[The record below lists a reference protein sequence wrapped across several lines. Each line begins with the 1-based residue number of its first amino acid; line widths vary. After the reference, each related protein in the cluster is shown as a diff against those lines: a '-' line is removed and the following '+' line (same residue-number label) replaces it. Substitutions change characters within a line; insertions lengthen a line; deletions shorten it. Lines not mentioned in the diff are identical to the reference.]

1 MIKKYIFIAAMLV
14 LVLSAKAQIPQ
25 QLNYQ
30 GIARNASGEPISTH
44 VITVRLSIID
54 SASNGIVTYQE
65 TKTVSTNYVGLF
77 TIVIG
82 APGGTNVI
90 GTIASI
96 NWSTGKKYIK
106 LEIDPNGASNF
117 SLVGMNQ
124 LQSVPFALAAE
135 PVGPAAGDFTGS
147 FPAPTIANGAVSLA
161 KLNPLVVTTINGKLS
176 ISDTATMLLP
186 YVKQTALTTL
196 LSNTVRLS
204 DFDLKENTA
213 NKSVT
218 TTLGNS
224 DVLFPTQN
232 AVKTYVDA
240 AIATTAI
247 ADASITDAKIISL
260 SGSKLTGTVA
270 IANGGTG
277 ASTIATAKT
286 NLALNNVD
294 NTTDVNKPISL
305 LTQAALDLK
314 ENTAN
319 KSIITT
325 LGTSDVLFPTQNA
338 VKTYVDAA
346 VAGVSITDGSI
357 TDSKIISV
365 SASKLTGVVAVANG
379 GTGASTVAA
388 AKTNLALNNVDNTSD
403 VNKPISTLTQ
413 AALNAKENTANK
425 SITTTLGTSDVLF
438 PTQNAVKTYV
448 DAAVAGVTVTDGSIT
463 DSKIISVSASKITG
477 TVAIANGGT
486 GASTVAA
493 AKTNLALNNV
503 DNTSDVNK
511 PISLLTQAAL
521 DLKENAAN
529 KSVTTTLGTSDV
541 LFPTQNA
548 VKTYVDAAVAGV
560 TVTDGSI
567 TDSKII
573 SVSAS
578 KITGVVA
585 VANGGT
591 GAITIAAAK
600 TNLAL
605 NNVDNTSDVNKPI
618 SLLTQAALD
627 LKENTANKS
636 VITTLGTSDV
646 LFPTQNAV
654 KTYVDAAVAGVSIT
668 DGSITDSKIISLSAS
683 KLTGTVAIA
692 NGGTGANTVAAAKT
706 NLALNN
712 VDNTSDVNKP
722 ISTLTQAALDL
733 KENTANKSLTTTL
746 GTSDVLFPTQN
757 AVKTY
762 VDAAIATTA
771 IADASITDAKIIS
784 LSASKLTG
792 TVAIANGGTGASTVA
807 AAKTNLALNN
817 VDNTSDVNK
826 PISTLTQTA
835 LNAKENA
842 ANKSITI
849 TLGTSDVLFPTQNAV
864 KTYVDAAIA
873 TTAITDASITDA
885 KIISLS
891 ASKLTGTVAI
901 ANGGTGANTV
911 AAAKTN
917 FALNNVD
924 NTSDVNKPISTLTQA
939 ALDLKENTANKSV
952 TTTLGTSDVLF
963 PTQNAVKTYVDAA
976 IATTAIADASIT
988 DAKII
993 SVSASKL
1000 TGVVPVAKGGT
1011 GSATLTSGYV
1021 KAGVSEFTTSA
1032 TIPVNDVTGAIKKV
1046 NGVSPDANGDLVL
1059 TLSLTYTGIY
1069 NGGNFSPTVPTPA
1082 NSNIYIVSSDP
1093 TPSNNG
1099 RTFIYDGAVWRE
1111 ITANQAST
1119 DARYLRLDGGTLVGD
1134 LTVAAT
1140 KKITI
1145 TDQPASAT
1153 DAANK
1158 SYVDAAVAGATI
1170 ADGSITNAKIVS
1182 MATSKLTGTVA
1193 IANGGTGASTI
1204 AAAKTNL
1211 LLNNVDNTTDVNKP
1225 ISTLTQSALDT
1236 KENTANKSIN
1246 TALGTSDVL
1255 FPSQK
1260 AVKTYVDAAVAAT
1273 AIADASIT
1281 DAKIISLSASKL
1293 TGTVAITNG
1302 GTGASTIAA
1311 AKTNLLLNNV
1321 DNTTDVNKPIS
1332 TLTQS
1337 ALDTKENTA
1346 NKSINTALGTSDVLF
1361 PSQKAVK
1368 TYVDAAIA
1376 TTVIADASITD
1387 AKIISLSGS
1396 KVTGVVAIANGGTGA
1411 STAAAAKTNLALNNV
1426 DNTSDVN
1433 KPISTLTGAA
1443 LNTKENTANKS
1454 ATTTLGTSDVLFP
1467 TQNAVKTYVDAAI
1480 ATTVIADGSITNAK
1494 IISLAATKLTGV
1506 LAVANG
1512 GTGVATITG
1521 IVKGNGAS
1529 AVTAAVNGTDFSLV
1543 REIADEFS
1551 ATAGQTVFTLT
1562 QTKSANSKLKMFING
1577 VRISNTAYA
1586 LVGTTLTYTPASNAS
1601 YALTLND
1608 RIQFDYYY

>member
-1 MIKKYIFIAAMLV
+1 MIKKYIFIVAMLV
-14 LVLSAKAQIPQ
+14 LVSTAIAQIPQ

-96 NWSTGKKYIK
+96 NWSTGKKFIK

-124 LQSVPFALAAE
+124 LQSVPFALSAD
-135 PVGPAAGDFTGS
+135 PVGPATGDLTGI
-147 FPAPTIANGAVSLA
+147 FPAPTIANGVVTLA
-161 KLNPLVVTTINGKLS
+161 KLNPVVVTTLNSKLS
-176 ISDTATMLLP
+176 SSDTSTMLLP
-186 YVKQTALTTL
+186 YVKQAALNSL
-196 LSNTVRLS
+196 LSNTVS
-204 DFDLKENTA
+204 Q
-213 NKSVT
+213 S
-218 TTLGNS
+218 
-224 DVLFPTQN
+224 
-232 AVKTYVDA
+232 
-240 AIATTAI
+240 
-247 ADASITDAKIISL
+247 
-260 SGSKLTGTVA
+260 
-270 IANGGTG
+270 
-277 ASTIATAKT
+277 
-286 NLALNNVD
+286 
-294 NTTDVNKPISL
+294 
-305 LTQAALDLK
+305 ALDLK
-314 ENTAN
+314 ENTSN
-319 KSIITT
+319 KSATIT

-338 VKTYVDAA
+338 VKTYVD
-346 VAGVSITDGSI
+346 
-357 TDSKIISV
+357 
-365 SASKLTGVVAVANG
+365 
-379 GTGASTVAA
+379 GATS
-388 AKTNLALNNVDNTSD
+388 KTNLG
-403 VNKPISTLTQ
+403 I
-413 AALNAKENTANK
+413 
-425 SITTTLGTSDVLF
+425 
-438 PTQNAVKTYV
+438 
-448 DAAVAGVTVTDGSIT
+448 
-463 DSKIISVSASKITG
+463 
-477 TVAIANGGT
+477 
-486 GASTVAA
+486 
-493 AKTNLALNNV
+493 
-503 DNTSDVNK
+503 
-511 PISLLTQAAL
+511 
-521 DLKENAAN
+521 
-529 KSVTTTLGTSDV
+529 
-541 LFPTQNA
+541 
-548 VKTYVDAAVAGV
+548 
-560 TVTDGSI
+560 
-567 TDSKII
+567 
-573 SVSAS
+573 
-578 KITGVVA
+578 
-585 VANGGT
+585 
-591 GAITIAAAK
+591 
-600 TNLAL
+600 
-605 NNVDNTSDVNKPI
+605 
-618 SLLTQAALD
+618 
-627 LKENTANKS
+627 
-636 VITTLGTSDV
+636 
-646 LFPTQNAV
+646 
-654 KTYVDAAVAGVSIT
+654 
-668 DGSITDSKIISLSAS
+668 
-683 KLTGTVAIA
+683 
-692 NGGTGANTVAAAKT
+692 
-706 NLALNN
+706 NN

-733 KENTANKSLTTTL
+733 KENTANKSATSTL

-762 VDAAIATTA
+762 VDAAVAGVTIT
-771 IADASITDAKIIS
+771 DGSITDSKIIS
-784 LSASKLTG
+784 VSSSKLTG
-792 TVAIANGGTGASTVA
+792 VVAIANGGTGASTAA
-807 AAKTNLALNN
+807 AAKTNLSLNN
-817 VDNTSDVNK
+817 VDNTTDISK
-826 PISTLTQTA
+826 PISL
-835 LNAKENA
+835 
-842 ANKSITI
+842 
-849 TLGTSDVLFPTQNAV
+849 
-864 KTYVDAAIA
+864 
-873 TTAITDASITDA
+873 
-885 KIISLS
+885 
-891 ASKLTGTVAI
+891 
-901 ANGGTGANTV
+901 
-911 AAAKTN
+911 
-917 FALNNVD
+917 
-924 NTSDVNKPISTLTQA
+924 LTQA
-939 ALDLKENTANKSV
+939 ALDLKENTSNKSV
-952 TTTLGTSDVLF
+952 TTTLGTSNVLF

-1000 TGVVPVAKGGT
+1000 TGVVAIANGGTGASTITAAKTNFALSNVDNTSDVNKPISTLTGAALDTKENAVNKSATTTLGTSDVLFPTQNAVKTYVDAAIATTAIADASITDAKIISLAASKLTGVVAIANGGTGASTTTAAKTNFALNNVDNTSDVNKPISTLTQAAIDTKENTANKSATTTLGTSDILFPTQNAVKTYVDAAIATTAIADASITDAKIISLAASKLTGVVPVAKGGT

-1021 KAGVSEFTTSA
+1021 KAGASQFTTSA
-1032 TIPVNDVTGAIKKV
+1032 TIPVSDVTGAIKKV

-1059 TLSLTYTGIY
+1059 TLSLTYTGVY
-1069 NGGNFSPTVPTPA
+1069 NGGNFSATVPTPA

-1140 KKITI
+1140 KKITL
-1145 TDQPASAT
+1145 TDQPAAAT

-1182 MATSKLTGTVA
+1182 MVASKLTGTVA

-1211 LLNNVDNTTDVNKP
+1211 LLNNVDNTTDLNKP
-1225 ISTLTQSALDT
+1225 ISTLTQTAIDT

-1246 TALGTSDVL
+1246 TSLGTSDVL

-1281 DAKIISLSASKL
+1281 DAKIISLSGSKL
-1293 TGTVAITNG
+1293 
-1302 GTGASTIAA
+1302 
-1311 AKTNLLLNNV
+1311 
-1321 DNTTDVNKPIS
+1321 
-1332 TLTQS
+1332 
-1337 ALDTKENTA
+1337 
-1346 NKSINTALGTSDVLF
+1346 
-1361 PSQKAVK
+1361 
-1368 TYVDAAIA
+1368 
-1376 TTVIADASITD
+1376 
-1387 AKIISLSGS
+1387 
-1396 KVTGVVAIANGGTGA
+1396 TGVVAIANGGTGA

-1433 KPISTLTGAA
+1433 KPISSLAQTA
-1443 LNTKENTANKS
+1443 LNAKENAANKS
-1454 ATTTLGTSDVLFP
+1454 VTTTLGTSDVLFP

-1521 IVKGNGAS
+1521 IVKGNGTS

-1551 ATAGQTVFTLT
+1551 ATSGQTVFTLT

-1577 VRISNTAYA
+1577 VRISNTAYT

>member
-218 TTLGNS
+218 TALGNS
-224 DVLFPTQN
+224 DILFPTQN

-247 ADASITDAKIISL
+247 ADSSITDAKIISL

-270 IANGGTG
+270 IVNGGTG
-277 ASTIATAKT
+277 A
-286 NLALNNVD
+286 N
-294 NTTDVNKPISL
+294 
-305 LTQAALDLK
+305 
-314 ENTAN
+314 
-319 KSIITT
+319 
-325 LGTSDVLFPTQNA
+325 
-338 VKTYVDAA
+338 
-346 VAGVSITDGSI
+346 
-357 TDSKIISV
+357 
-365 SASKLTGVVAVANG
+365 
-379 GTGASTVAA
+379 TVAA
-388 AKTNLALNNVDNTSD
+388 AKTNFALNNVDNTSD

-448 DAAVAGVTVTDGSIT
+448 DAAVAGVSITDGSIT

-578 KITGVVA
+578 K
-585 VANGGT
+585 
-591 GAITIAAAK
+591 
-600 TNLAL
+600 
-605 NNVDNTSDVNKPI
+605 
-618 SLLTQAALD
+618 
-627 LKENTANKS
+627 
-636 VITTLGTSDV
+636 
-646 LFPTQNAV
+646 
-654 KTYVDAAVAGVSIT
+654 
-668 DGSITDSKIISLSAS
+668 
-683 KLTGTVAIA
+683 LTGTVAIA

-733 KENTANKSLTTTL
+733 KENTANKSVTTTL

-1140 KKITI
+1140 KKITL

-1211 LLNNVDNTTDVNKP
+1211 LLNNVDNTTDLNKP
-1225 ISTLTQSALDT
+1225 ISTLTQSGLDT

-1255 FPSQK
+1255 FPTQN
-1260 AVKTYVDAAVAAT
+1260 AVKTYVDAAIATT

-1281 DAKIISLSASKL
+1281 DAKIISLGGSKL
-1293 TGTVAITNG
+1293 TGVVAIANG

-1321 DNTTDVNKPIS
+1321 DNTTDLNKPIS

-1337 ALDTKENTA
+1337 GLDTKENTA
-1346 NKSINTALGTSDVLF
+1346 NKSINTALGSSDVLF

-1376 TTVIADASITD
+1376 TTAIADASITD

-1411 STAAAAKTNLALNNV
+1411 STIAAAKTNLALNNV

-1443 LNTKENTANKS
+1443 LNAKENIANKS
-1454 ATTTLGTSDVLFP
+1454 VTTTLGTSDVLFP

>member
-90 GTIASI
+90 GTIAAI

-186 YVKQTALTTL
+186 YVKQTTLTTL

-240 AIATTAI
+240 A
-247 ADASITDAKIISL
+247 
-260 SGSKLTGTVA
+260 
-270 IANGGTG
+270 
-277 ASTIATAKT
+277 
-286 NLALNNVD
+286 
-294 NTTDVNKPISL
+294 
-305 LTQAALDLK
+305 
-314 ENTAN
+314 
-319 KSIITT
+319 
-325 LGTSDVLFPTQNA
+325 
-338 VKTYVDAA
+338 
-346 VAGVSITDGSI
+346 VAGVTITDGSI

-365 SASKLTGVVAVANG
+365 SASKL
-379 GTGASTVAA
+379 
-388 AKTNLALNNVDNTSD
+388 
-403 VNKPISTLTQ
+403 
-413 AALNAKENTANK
+413 
-425 SITTTLGTSDVLF
+425 
-438 PTQNAVKTYV
+438 
-448 DAAVAGVTVTDGSIT
+448 
-463 DSKIISVSASKITG
+463 TG

-521 DLKENAAN
+521 DVKENAAN

-560 TVTDGSI
+560 TITDGSI

-573 SVSAS
+573 SV
-578 KITGVVA
+578 
-585 VANGGT
+585 
-591 GAITIAAAK
+591 
-600 TNLAL
+600 
-605 NNVDNTSDVNKPI
+605 
-618 SLLTQAALD
+618 
-627 LKENTANKS
+627 
-636 VITTLGTSDV
+636 
-646 LFPTQNAV
+646 
-654 KTYVDAAVAGVSIT
+654 
-668 DGSITDSKIISLSAS
+668 
-683 KLTGTVAIA
+683 
-692 NGGTGANTVAAAKT
+692 
-706 NLALNN
+706 
-712 VDNTSDVNKP
+712 
-722 ISTLTQAALDL
+722 
-733 KENTANKSLTTTL
+733 
-746 GTSDVLFPTQN
+746 
-757 AVKTY
+757 
-762 VDAAIATTA
+762 
-771 IADASITDAKIIS
+771 
-784 LSASKLTG
+784 SASKLTG

-807 AAKTNLALNN
+807 AAKTNL
-817 VDNTSDVNK
+817 
-826 PISTLTQTA
+826 
-835 LNAKENA
+835 
-842 ANKSITI
+842 
-849 TLGTSDVLFPTQNAV
+849 
-864 KTYVDAAIA
+864 
-873 TTAITDASITDA
+873 
-885 KIISLS
+885 
-891 ASKLTGTVAI
+891 
-901 ANGGTGANTV
+901 
-911 AAAKTN
+911 
-917 FALNNVD
+917 ALNNVD

-976 IATTAIADASIT
+976 IANTAIADASITDSKIISVSASKITGVVAVANGGTGASTVAAAKTNLALNNVDNTSDVNKPISTLTQAALDLKENTANKSVTTTLGTSDVLFPTQNAVKTYVDAAIANTAIADASITDSKIISVSASKLTGTVAIANGGTGASTVAAAKTNLALNNVDNTSDVNKPISLLTQAALDLKENTANKSVTTTLGTSDVLFPTQNAVKTYVDAAIANTAIADASITDSKIISVSASKITGVVAVANGGTGASTVAAAKTNLALNNVDNTSDVNKPISLLTQAALDLKENTANKSVTTTLGTSDVLFPTQNAVKTYVDAAIATTAITDASIT

-993 SVSASKL
+993 SLSVSKL

-1140 KKITI
+1140 KKITL

-1293 TGTVAITNG
+1293 TGTVAIANG
-1302 GTGASTIAA
+1302 GTGASTAAA
-1311 AKTNLLLNNV
+1311 AKTNLALNNV
-1321 DNTTDVNKPIS
+1321 DNTSDLNKPIS
-1332 TLTQS
+1332 TLTGA
-1337 ALDTKENTA
+1337 ALNAKENAA
-1346 NKSINTALGTSDVLF
+1346 NKSVTSTLGTSDVLF
-1361 PSQKAVK
+1361 PTQNAVK

-1376 TTVIADASITD
+1376 TTAIADASITD

-1411 STAAAAKTNLALNNV
+1411 STIAAAKTNLLLNNV

-1494 IISLAATKLTGV
+1494 IISLAASKLTGV
-1506 LAVANG
+1506 LAVASG

-1521 IVKGNGAS
+1521 IVKGNGTS

-1577 VRISNTAYA
+1577 VRISNTAYT
-1586 LVGTTLTYTPASNAS
+1586 LVGTTLTYAPASNAS